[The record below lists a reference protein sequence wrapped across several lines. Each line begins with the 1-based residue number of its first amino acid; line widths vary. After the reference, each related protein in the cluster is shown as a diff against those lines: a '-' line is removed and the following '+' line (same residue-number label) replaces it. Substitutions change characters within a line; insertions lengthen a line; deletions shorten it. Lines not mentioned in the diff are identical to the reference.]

1 MTSQLRH
8 ARHRKPRSQRVLP
21 QTVLTGA
28 LRATVPTGALRAT
41 VPTGPTPAGGRHRSA
56 PSHTVTRPVAVAG
69 ALTVAAGMLAAP
81 AAAQAAAPAS
91 APRAVSA
98 PAAAPASVGVRSAH
112 GGVVLAGQTLLPGH
126 TLVNRGIRLHLST
139 SGDLLL
145 YSARGALLWA
155 SHTAGHH
162 GATATMQ
169 EDGNFVLRNRS
180 GYPVW
185 STRTGVD
192 GSRLIVLKAAVLA
205 VQSRSGRLVW
215 SVGARA
221 TTAPASTPTTSSP
234 QSFAISELPVYG
246 WSGGQWPC
254 LQSLWQRESGW
265 NYRAMNASSGAYGI
279 PQSLPGSK
287 MAAAGADWRYNP
299 ATQIR
304 WGLSY
309 IKSVYGSPCGA
320 WAHSQGTGWY

>member
-8 ARHRKPRSQRVLP
+8 ARHRTPRSQR
-21 QTVLTGA
+21 A
-28 LRATVPTGALRAT
+28 LLDATPSGRLA
-41 VPTGPTPAGGRHRSA
+41 AGGRHRGTPA
-56 PSHTVTRPVAVAG
+56 HAIPRPVAAAG
-69 ALTVAAGMLAAP
+69 ALTVAAGLLGAP
-81 AAAQAAAPAS
+81 AAAQAAAAPAS
-91 APRAVSA
+91 VPQAVSA
-98 PAAAPASVGVRSAH
+98 PTAARASVGVRSAH
-112 GGVVLAGQTLLPGH
+112 GGVVLAGQTLLSGH

-139 SGDLLL
+139 SGDLRL
-145 YSARGALLWA
+145 YSPRGALLWA
-155 SHTAGHH
+155 SRTAGHY

-169 EDGNFVLRNRS
+169 EDGNFVLHNRN

-185 STRTGVD
+185 STRTGVA

-215 SVGARA
+215 SVGTRA
-221 TTAPASTPTTSSP
+221 VVATTSSP

-246 WSGGQWPC
+246 WSGDQWPC

-265 NYRAMNASSGAYGI
+265 NYRAMNPSSGAYGI

-287 MAAAGADWRYNP
+287 MAAAGADWQYNP

>member
-8 ARHRKPRSQRVLP
+8 ARHRKPRSQRALP
-21 QTVLTGA
+21 DA
-28 LRATVPTGALRAT
+28 APTGLL
-41 VPTGPTPAGGRHRSA
+41 PAGGRHRGA
-56 PSHTVTRPVAVAG
+56 TSHAVTRPVAAAG
-69 ALTVAAGMLAAP
+69 ALTVAAGLLAAP
-81 AAAQAAAPAS
+81 AAAQAAAAPES
-91 APRAVSA
+91 APTAVSA
-98 PAAAPASVGVRSAH
+98 PAAVRASVGVRSAH
-112 GGVVLAGQTLLPGH
+112 GGVVLAGQTLLSGH

-139 SGDLLL
+139 SGDLRL
-145 YSARGALLWA
+145 YSPRGALLWA

-185 STRTGVD
+185 STRTGVA

-221 TTAPASTPTTSSP
+221 VVATTSSP

-246 WSGGQWPC
+246 WSGDQWPC

-265 NYRAMNASSGAYGI
+265 NYRAMNPSSGAYGI

-287 MAAAGADWRYNP
+287 MAAAGADWQYNP